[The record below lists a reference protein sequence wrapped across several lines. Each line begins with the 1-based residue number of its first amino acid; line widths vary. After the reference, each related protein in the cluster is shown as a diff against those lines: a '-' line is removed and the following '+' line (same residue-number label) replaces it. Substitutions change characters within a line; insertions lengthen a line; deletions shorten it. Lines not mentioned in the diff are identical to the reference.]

1 MVKILAIIGI
11 IGGMLCAVA
20 DLLLDLKG
28 YGNQK
33 LGKMKIIDSKW
44 KVMSHGRFVWSDI
57 LAMFAVPMYTCG
69 FVALMLQLHKVKA
82 ELSIGMTVMFL
93 CGAMGGFMIHTFLC
107 MMPTVYQKIMEKGDV
122 EMAEDVIEGVFRQIY
137 VPFFVLY
144 SMLVIIPALIIMVLI
159 ILKVIELPLWCMIL
173 NPLVFQ
179 LIGLLFRATGL
190 KIFVDAP
197 SCCAAS
203 LGLAMYGVLALI
215 LICHSGNV

>member
-1 MVKILAIIGI
+1 MIKILAIIGI
-11 IGGMLCAVA
+11 VGGMLCAVA

-28 YGNQK
+28 DDNQK

-44 KVMSHGRFVWSDI
+44 EAMSHGRFVWSDI

-69 FVALMLQLHKVKA
+69 FVALMMQLHSTKA
-82 ELSIGMTVMFL
+82 ELSIGMTIMFL

-107 MMPTVYQKIMEKGDV
+107 MMPTIYQKIMKKADY

-144 SMLVIIPALIIMVLI
+144 SMLVIFPALMVMLLI
-159 ILKVIELPLWCMIL
+159 ALGIIELPLWSMIL

-179 LIGLLFRATGL
+179 LIGLLLRATRL
-190 KIFVDAP
+190 KIFIDAP

-203 LGLAMYGVLALI
+203 LGLAMYGVLALMYI
-215 LICHSGNV
+215 R

>member
-1 MVKILAIIGI
+1 MIKVLAIIGI

-28 YGNQK
+28 YDNKK
-33 LGKMKIIDSKW
+33 LGKMKVIDSKW
-44 KVMSHGRFVWSDI
+44 AEMSHGRFVWSDI

-69 FVALMLQLHKVKA
+69 FVALMIQLHKIKA
-82 ELSIGMTVMFL
+82 ELSIGMTILFL

-107 MMPTVYQKIMEKGDV
+107 MMPTIYQKIMKKDHYEL
-122 EMAEDVIEGVFRQIY
+122 AEDVIEGVFRQIY

-144 SMLVIIPALIIMVLI
+144 CMLVIFPALIVMVLI
-159 ILKVIELPLWCMIL
+159 GFGVIALPLWCIIL

-179 LIGLLFRATGL
+179 LIGMLFRATGL
-190 KIFVDAP
+190 KIFIDAP

-203 LGLAMYGVLALI
+203 LGLAMYGVLALM
-215 LICHSGNV
+215 LM

>member
-1 MVKILAIIGI
+1 MIRILAIVGI

-28 YGNQK
+28 SDNQK
-33 LGKMKIIDSKW
+33 LGKMKVIDSKW
-44 KVMSHGRFVWSDI
+44 KEMSNGRFVWSDI

-69 FVALMLQLHKVKA
+69 FVALMLQLNKTSA
-82 ELSIGMTVMFL
+82 RLSIGMTILFL

-107 MMPTVYQKIMEKGDV
+107 LVPTIYQKIVKKADFEL
-122 EMAEDVIEGVFRQIY
+122 AEDVIEGTFRQIY

-144 SMLVIIPALIIMVLI
+144 IMLVIFPALIVMTLI
-159 ILKVIELPLWCMIL
+159 ICRILPLPLWCVIL
-173 NPLVFQ
+173 NPLMFQ
-179 LIGLLFRATGL
+179 IIGLLFRATRL

-203 LGLAMYGVLALI
+203 LGLAMYGILALM
-215 LICHSGNV
+215 LI

>member
-1 MVKILAIIGI
+1 MIKVFAIIGI

-28 YGNQK
+28 DDNKK

-69 FVALMLQLHKVKA
+69 FVALMMQLYKVKA
-82 ELSIGMTVMFL
+82 ELAMGMTIMFL

-107 MMPTVYQKIMEKGDV
+107 MMPTIYQKIIEKADF
-122 EMAEDVIEGVFRQIY
+122 EIAEDVIEGVFQQIY

-144 SMLVIIPALIIMVLI
+144 SMLVIVPALIVMGLI
-159 ILKVIELPLWCMIL
+159 AFGILELPLWCIIL
-173 NPLVFQ
+173 NPLCFQ

-190 KIFVDAP
+190 KIFIDAP

-215 LICHSGNV
+215 K

>member
-1 MVKILAIIGI
+1 MVIILAIIGI

-28 YGNQK
+28 SDNQK

-44 KVMSHGRFVWSDI
+44 KEMPHARFVWSDI

-69 FVALMLQLHKVKA
+69 FVALMLQLNKTNSK
-82 ELSIGMTVMFL
+82 LSIGMTILFL

-107 MMPTVYQKIMEKGDV
+107 LVPTIYQKVMKKADFEL
-122 EMAEDVIEGVFRQIY
+122 AEDIIGGTFKQIY

-144 SMLVIIPALIIMVLI
+144 IMLVILPAIIVMALIVCK
-159 ILKVIELPLWCMIL
+159 ILPLPLWCVIL

-179 LIGLLFRATGL
+179 VIGLLFRATGL
-190 KIFVDAP
+190 KIFIDAP

-203 LGLAMYGVLALI
+203 LGLAMYGVLALM
-215 LICHSGNV
+215 L

>member
-1 MVKILAIIGI
+1 MVKVLAIIGI

-28 YGNQK
+28 VDNQK

-44 KVMSHGRFVWSDI
+44 ETMPHGRFVWSDI

-69 FVALMLQLHKVKA
+69 FVALMMQLHGTKA
-82 ELSIGMTVMFL
+82 ELSIGMTIMFF

-107 MMPTVYQKIMEKGDV
+107 LMPTIYQKIMKKGDF

-137 VPFFVLY
+137 IPFYVLY
-144 SMLVIIPALIIMVLI
+144 SMLVIFPAIIVMILIALGIF
-159 ILKVIELPLWCMIL
+159 ELPLWCMIL
-173 NPLVFQ
+173 NPLFFQ

-190 KIFVDAP
+190 KIFIDAP

-203 LGLAMYGVLALI
+203 LGLAMYGVLALM
-215 LICHSGNV
+215 LI

>member
-1 MVKILAIIGI
+1 MVIILAIIGI

-28 YGNQK
+28 SDNQK

-44 KVMSHGRFVWSDI
+44 KEMPHARFVWSDI

-69 FVALMLQLHKVKA
+69 FVALMLQLNKTSTR
-82 ELSIGMTVMFL
+82 LSIGMTILFL

-107 MMPTVYQKIMEKGDV
+107 LVPTIYQKIVKKADFEL
-122 EMAEDVIEGVFRQIY
+122 AEDVIEGTFRQIY

-144 SMLVIIPALIIMVLI
+144 IMLVILPAIIVMALIVCK
-159 ILKVIELPLWCMIL
+159 ILPLPLWCVIL

-179 LIGLLFRATGL
+179 VIGLLFRATGL
-190 KIFVDAP
+190 KIFIDAP

-203 LGLAMYGVLALI
+203 LGLAMYGVLALM
-215 LICHSGNV
+215 L

>member
-1 MVKILAIIGI
+1 MIKVLAIIGI

-28 YGNQK
+28 DDNQK

-44 KVMSHGRFVWSDI
+44 EVMAHGRFVWSDI

-69 FVALMLQLHKVKA
+69 FVALMMQLHSTKA
-82 ELSIGMTVMFL
+82 ELSIGMTIMFL

-107 MMPTVYQKIMEKGDV
+107 VMPTIYQKIMKKADY

-144 SMLVIIPALIIMVLI
+144 SMLVIFPALMVMVLI
-159 ILKVIELPLWCMIL
+159 AFGIIELPLWCMIL

-179 LIGLLFRATGL
+179 LIGLLFRATKL
-190 KIFVDAP
+190 KIFIDAP

-203 LGLAMYGVLALI
+203 LGLAMYGVLALMYI
-215 LICHSGNV
+215 R

>member
-1 MVKILAIIGI
+1 MIKVFAIIGI

-28 YGNQK
+28 DDNQK
-33 LGKMKIIDSKW
+33 LGKMKMIDSKW

-57 LAMFAVPMYTCG
+57 LAMFAVPMYSCG
-69 FVALMLQLHKVKA
+69 FVALMMQLYKVKV
-82 ELSIGMTVMFL
+82 ELAMGMTIMFL

-107 MMPTVYQKIMEKGDV
+107 MMPTIYQKIIEKADF
-122 EMAEDVIEGVFRQIY
+122 EIAEDVIEGVFRQIY

-144 SMLVIIPALIIMVLI
+144 SMLVIVPALIVMGLI
-159 ILKVIELPLWCMIL
+159 AFGILELPLWCIIL
-173 NPLVFQ
+173 NPLCFQ

-190 KIFVDAP
+190 KIFIDAP

-215 LICHSGNV
+215 K

>member
-1 MVKILAIIGI
+1 MIKVLAIIGI

-28 YGNQK
+28 YDNKK
-33 LGKMKIIDSKW
+33 LGKMKVIDSKW
-44 KVMSHGRFVWSDI
+44 AEMSHGRFVWSDI

-69 FVALMLQLHKVKA
+69 FVALMMQLYKVKA
-82 ELSIGMTVMFL
+82 ELSIGMTILFL

-107 MMPTVYQKIMEKGDV
+107 MMPTIYQKIMKRDYYEL
-122 EMAEDVIEGVFRQIY
+122 AEDVIEGVFRQIY

-144 SMLVIIPALIIMVLI
+144 CMLVIFPALIVMVLI
-159 ILKVIELPLWCMIL
+159 GFGVIALPLWCIIL

-179 LIGLLFRATGL
+179 LIGMLFRATGL
-190 KIFVDAP
+190 KIFIDAP

-203 LGLAMYGVLALI
+203 LGLAMYGVLALM
-215 LICHSGNV
+215 LM

>member
-1 MVKILAIIGI
+1 MVKVLAIIGI

-28 YGNQK
+28 VDNQK
-33 LGKMKIIDSKW
+33 LGKMKIMDSKW
-44 KVMSHGRFVWSDI
+44 ETMSHGRFVWSDI

-69 FVALMLQLHKVKA
+69 FVALMMQLHRTKA
-82 ELSIGMTVMFL
+82 ELSIGMTIMFL

-107 MMPTVYQKIMEKGDV
+107 LMPTIYQKIMKKGDF

-137 VPFFVLY
+137 IPFYVLY
-144 SMLVIIPALIIMVLI
+144 SMLVIFPAIIVMILIALGIF
-159 ILKVIELPLWCMIL
+159 ELPLWCMIL

-190 KIFVDAP
+190 KIFIDAP

-203 LGLAMYGVLALI
+203 LGLAMYGVLALM
-215 LICHSGNV
+215 LI

>member
-1 MVKILAIIGI
+1 MIKVLAIIGI

-28 YGNQK
+28 DNNKK
-33 LGKMKIIDSKW
+33 LGKMKVIDSKW
-44 KVMSHGRFVWSDI
+44 AEMSHGRFVWSDI
-57 LAMFAVPMYTCG
+57 LAMFAIPMYTCG
-69 FVALMLQLHKVKA
+69 FVALMMQLYKVKA
-82 ELSIGMTVMFL
+82 ELSIGMTILFL

-107 MMPTVYQKIMEKGDV
+107 MMPTIYQKIMKKGHY
-122 EMAEDVIEGVFRQIY
+122 ELAEDVIEGVFRQIY

-144 SMLVIIPALIIMVLI
+144 CMLVIFPALIVMVLI
-159 ILKVIELPLWCMIL
+159 GFGVIALPLWCIIL

-190 KIFVDAP
+190 KIFIDAP

-203 LGLAMYGVLALI
+203 LGLVMYGVLALM
-215 LICHSGNV
+215 LM

>member
-1 MVKILAIIGI
+1 MIRVLAIVGI

-28 YGNQK
+28 YDNKK
-33 LGKMKIIDSKW
+33 LGKLKVIDSKW
-44 KVMSHGRFVWSDI
+44 AEMSHGRFVWSDI

-69 FVALMLQLHKVKA
+69 FVALMIQLHKVKA
-82 ELSIGMTVMFL
+82 ELSIGMTILFL

-107 MMPTVYQKIMEKGDV
+107 MMPTIYQKIMKKDQYEL
-122 EMAEDVIEGVFRQIY
+122 AEDVIEGVFRQIY

-144 SMLVIIPALIIMVLI
+144 CMLVIFPALIVMVLI
-159 ILKVIELPLWCMIL
+159 GFGVIALPLWCIIL

-190 KIFVDAP
+190 KIFIDAP

-203 LGLAMYGVLALI
+203 LGLVMYGVLALM
-215 LICHSGNV
+215 LM

>member
-1 MVKILAIIGI
+1 MIKVLAIIGI

-28 YGNQK
+28 YDNKK
-33 LGKMKIIDSKW
+33 LGKMKVIDSKW
-44 KVMSHGRFVWSDI
+44 AEMSHGRFVWSDI

-69 FVALMLQLHKVKA
+69 FVALMIQLNKIKA
-82 ELSIGMTVMFL
+82 ELSIGMTILFL

-107 MMPTVYQKIMEKGDV
+107 MMPTIYQKIMKRDYYEL
-122 EMAEDVIEGVFRQIY
+122 AEDVIEGVFRQIY

-144 SMLVIIPALIIMVLI
+144 CMLVIFPALIVMVLI
-159 ILKVIELPLWCMIL
+159 GFGVIALPLWCIIL

-179 LIGLLFRATGL
+179 LIGMLFRATGL
-190 KIFVDAP
+190 KIFIDAP

-203 LGLAMYGVLALI
+203 LGLAMYGVLALM
-215 LICHSGNV
+215 LM

>member
-1 MVKILAIIGI
+1 MIKVLAIIGI

-28 YGNQK
+28 DNNKK
-33 LGKMKIIDSKW
+33 LGKMKVIDSKW
-44 KVMSHGRFVWSDI
+44 AEMSHGRFVWSDI
-57 LAMFAVPMYTCG
+57 LAMFAIPMYTCG
-69 FVALMLQLHKVKA
+69 FVALMMQLYKVKA
-82 ELSIGMTVMFL
+82 ELSIGMTILFL

-107 MMPTVYQKIMEKGDV
+107 MMPTIYQKIMKKGHY
-122 EMAEDVIEGVFRQIY
+122 ELAEDVIEGVFRQIY

-144 SMLVIIPALIIMVLI
+144 CMLVIFPALIVMVLI
-159 ILKVIELPLWCMIL
+159 GFGVIALPLWCIIL

-190 KIFVDAP
+190 KIFIDAP

-203 LGLAMYGVLALI
+203 LGLAMYGVLAVMLM
-215 LICHSGNV
+215 

>member
-28 YGNQK
+28 YDNQK

-107 MMPTVYQKIMEKGDV
+107 MMPTVYQKIMEKKQSTTPEELCKDLPEEFKKYV
-122 EMAEDVIEGVFRQIY
+122 EYTRGMEYEQDPDYAFLTGLLEAILAKEGAEMDYIYDWTTVEDRLPSSLHCSIQPIEKDEKDTLKTYAYIGQEDK
-137 VPFFVLY
+137 
-144 SMLVIIPALIIMVLI
+144 IIM
-159 ILKVIELPLWCMIL
+159 E
-173 NPLVFQ
+173 
-179 LIGLLFRATGL
+179 
-190 KIFVDAP
+190 
-197 SCCAAS
+197 
-203 LGLAMYGVLALI
+203 
-215 LICHSGNV
+215 

>member
-1 MVKILAIIGI
+1 MVRILAIIGI

-28 YGNQK
+28 SDNQK

-44 KVMSHGRFVWSDI
+44 KEMPHARFVWSDI

-69 FVALMLQLHKVKA
+69 FVALMLQLNKTNSK
-82 ELSIGMTVMFL
+82 LSIGMTILFL

-107 MMPTVYQKIMEKGDV
+107 LVPTIYQKVMKKADFEL
-122 EMAEDVIEGVFRQIY
+122 AEDIIGGTFKQIY

-144 SMLVIIPALIIMVLI
+144 IILVILPAIIVMALIVCK
-159 ILKVIELPLWCMIL
+159 ILPLPLWCVIL

-179 LIGLLFRATGL
+179 VIGLLFRATGL
-190 KIFVDAP
+190 KIFIDAP

-203 LGLAMYGVLALI
+203 LGLAMYGVLALM
-215 LICHSGNV
+215 L

>member
-1 MVKILAIIGI
+1 MIRVLAIIGI

-28 YGNQK
+28 DDNKK
-33 LGKMKIIDSKW
+33 LGKMKVIDSKW
-44 KVMSHGRFVWSDI
+44 AEMSHGRFVWSDI

-69 FVALMLQLHKVKA
+69 FVALMMQLYKVKA
-82 ELSIGMTVMFL
+82 ELSIGMTILFL

-107 MMPTVYQKIMEKGDV
+107 MMPTIYQKIMKKDHYEL
-122 EMAEDVIEGVFRQIY
+122 AEDVIEGVFRQIY

-144 SMLVIIPALIIMVLI
+144 CMLVIFPALIVMVLI
-159 ILKVIELPLWCMIL
+159 GFGVIALPLWCIIL

-190 KIFVDAP
+190 KIFIDAP

-203 LGLAMYGVLALI
+203 LGLAMYGVLALM
-215 LICHSGNV
+215 LM